1 MKSQVKKKITNNY
14 VEMKVSL
21 DIMQFYL
28 SNNVKLHPL
37 VYTHFITSLKDLQLR
52 GKVSLIPVTILQIF
66 DNKFKKLHN

>member
-37 VYTHFITSLKDLQLR
+37 VYTHFITSLKDLQIR